1 MLKVE
6 RGFFMVHGINSQNV
20 SQILRITNRCG
31 NSDLVDKLVLVDSAK
46 LNALLK
52 AKRITQDLVSFAT
65 TQDDLVLLER
75 VIKLLNNRF
84 SLCEELIEVANDE
97 RKCEILHTAIDYINV
112 EDFWKYFKPALNAEQ
127 YYEILK
133 GLQRGIYYKRILYY
147 ASSRFDAGQMCQIR
161 KAFQSGVEDRH
172 VKVIA
177 ESGLSAN
184 LMRQMRKGFEFGL
197 SKSKVYVY
205 AHDFFNEKQMNHIR
219 KVLEQ
224 NFSIEF
230 VCFIA
235 SPEYT
240 AKQMGFIREGF
251 ESGLSIEEV
260 ESYISLPQEKLIE
273 RLRALQEK
281 KIEEM

>member
-1 MLKVE
+1 MIQ
-6 RGFFMVHGINSQNV
+6 GINSENV
-20 SQILRITNRCG
+20 SQILRITKCYAGKR
-31 NSDLVDKLVLVDSAK
+31 DELVTELIKCDSAK

-75 VIKLLNNRF
+75 VVKLLNNRF
-84 SLCEELIEVANDE
+84 SLCEELVEVVKDE
-97 RKCEILHTAIDYINV
+97 KKFEILQRAIDYINIS
-112 EDFWKYFKPALNAEQ
+112 EILDFFNSELNAEQ
-127 YYEILK
+127 YNEILE
-133 GLQRGIYYKRILYY
+133 GVRSGIHHNRIRFY
-147 ASSRFDAGQMCQIR
+147 AKPQFDAGQMCQIR

-184 LMRQMRKGFEFGL
+184 FMRQMRKGFEFGL

-205 AHDFFNEKQMNHIR
+205 AHDFFNEEQMNHIR

-273 RLRALQEK
+273 RLRALQGK
-281 KIEEM
+281 K